1 MFDIRD
7 ENVVEND
14 GRFKILN
21 HHNEPSSMEKEWSPV
36 SRLNS
41 DEDGVLVYQLAFDDR
56 DSATVPESSYT
67 TLFKVGNESVYF
79 QWTVKMKPK
88 SKKNSGKK
96 SGKKSK

>member
-1 MFDIRD
+1 MPKTQPYHGSALYFVID
-7 ENVVEND
+7 
-14 GRFKILN
+14 
-21 HHNEPSSMEKEWSPV
+21 PSSMEKEWSPV